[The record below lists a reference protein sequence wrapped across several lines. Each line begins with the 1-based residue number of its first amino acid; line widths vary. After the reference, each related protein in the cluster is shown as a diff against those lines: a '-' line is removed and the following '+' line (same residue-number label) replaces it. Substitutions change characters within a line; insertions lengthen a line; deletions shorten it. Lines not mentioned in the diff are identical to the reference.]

1 MIRLLKVIKME
12 DIIKRIYDYSLEEIM
27 GERFGKY
34 SKYIIQDRAI
44 PDVRDGLKP
53 VQRRILFSMYKEK
66 NTYDKPYKKSARA
79 VGDVMGKYH
88 PHGDSSIYD
97 AIVRM
102 SQSWKMREPFVDMQ
116 GNNGSIDGDSAAA
129 SRYTETRLSKIAG
142 AMLKD
147 IDKDTVVMAPN
158 YDDTLLEPT
167 VLPAKF
173 PNLLV
178 NGTTG
183 ISAGYATNIPPHNLG
198 EVIDATIYRIEHPD
212 CELDKIMKYI
222 KGPDFPTG
230 AIIEG
235 IDGIKSAYKTG
246 RGKIIIKSKA
256 TIEKNKIIISEIP
269 YEVNKAQLVKKIDE
283 IRIDK
288 KIDGISE
295 VRDESDKTGLQIAI
309 DLKKDADATNIL
321 NYLYKNTELQI
332 SYNFNMISIVNR
344 RPMLL
349 GVIGILDAYI
359 AHQREV
365 VLKRTNF
372 DLEHAKARYHIVEG
386 LIKAISVLDE
396 VIKIIRASKDRQDSI
411 NNLISRFEF
420 TEAQATAIVD
430 MRLYRLSN
438 TDIVALQEEKANLE
452 KIMEVLQKILESK
465 AQLDNVIKEE
475 LKQVK
480 KEYATPRLSEIREEI
495 TEIKIDNTVMLPK
508 EDVVVV
514 VTKEGYVKRVSLRSY
529 EKSNTDDLTLKEND
543 YVIGLYNM
551 NTLDT
556 LLVFTD
562 LGNYLYIPVHELPDL
577 KWKDLGKHI
586 SNIINIDSEEVVI
599 NAMPVYNFDDDIYVT
614 SFTKNGMI
622 KRTWLKEFKVQRY
635 SKAINMM
642 KLKPGDKVVDVS
654 YSKEKNILI
663 ATKKGYGL
671 WYDVEEVSPVGIKA
685 AGVKSINLKDDT
697 VVSGIL
703 FNANT
708 EYLSIIMD
716 KGTAKRLKLS
726 EIDKSS
732 RANRGLLLMK
742 EIKSNPSKIIKVYAL
757 PTKNEIAVITKNYEK
772 ELKLSEIPIM
782 DRYSNGSYIVKDK
795 IIDTHELT
803 KLTSKED
810 LEKEVE
816 AEPVV
821 EKHQE
826 SLKEIDDRMMTID
839 DLLKNME
846 K

>member
-1 MIRLLKVIKME
+1 ME
-12 DIIKRIYDYSLEEIM
+12 DIIKKIYDYSLEEIM

-88 PHGDSSIYD
+88 PHGDSSIYE

-102 SQSWKMREPFVDMQ
+102 SQDWKMKEPFVDMQ

-129 SRYTETRLSKIAG
+129 SRYTETRLSKIANE
-142 AMLKD
+142 MLKD
-147 IDKDTVVMAPN
+147 IDKDTVAMAPN

-173 PNLLV
+173 PNLLI

-183 ISAGYATNIPPHNLG
+183 ISAGYATNIPPHNLA
-198 EVIDATIYRIEHPD
+198 EVIDATIYRMDHPD
-212 CELDKIMKYI
+212 CELDKIMKFI

-235 IDGIKSAYKTG
+235 IKGIKSAYENG

-256 TIEKNKIIISEIP
+256 TIEKNKIIVSEIP
-269 YEVNKAQLVKKIDE
+269 YEVNKALLVKKIDE

-288 KIDGISE
+288 KIDGIAE

-359 AHQREV
+359 THQREV
-365 VLKRTNF
+365 VYKRSHF

-386 LIKAISVLDE
+386 LIKAISILDE
-396 VIKIIRASKDRQDSI
+396 VIQIIRASKDRQDSI
-411 NNLISRFEF
+411 NNLITRFTF
-420 TEAQATAIVD
+420 TETQATAIVD

-438 TDIVALQEEKANLE
+438 TDIVALEEEKSNLE
-452 KIMEVLQKILESK
+452 KIMSVLQKIIDSK
-465 AQLDNVIKEE
+465 EQLDIVIKEE
-475 LKQVK
+475 LKKVK
-480 KEYATPRLSEIREEI
+480 KEYATARKSEIREEI
-495 TEIKIDNTVMLPK
+495 TELKIDTTVMLPK
-508 EDVVVV
+508 EDVIVV
-514 VTKEGYVKRVSLRSY
+514 VTKEGYVKRVSQRSY
-529 EKSNTDDLTLKEND
+529 EKSNEDITLKEND
-543 YVIGLYNM
+543 HIIGLYNM
-551 NTLDT
+551 NTLDI
-556 LLVFTD
+556 LLVFTT
-562 LGNYLYIPVHELPDL
+562 LGNYLYIPVYELPDL
-577 KWKDLGKHI
+577 KWKELGKHL
-586 SNIINIDSEEVVI
+586 SNIINIDSEESIV
-599 NAMPVYNFDDDIYVT
+599 NAMPVYNFEEDIYIT

-622 KRTWLKEFKVQRY
+622 KRTRLSEFKVQRY

-642 KLKPGDKVVDVS
+642 KLKNNDRVVSVS
-654 YSKEKNILI
+654 YSKEQNVLVV
-663 ATKKGYGL
+663 TKKGYGL
-671 WYDVEEVSPVGIKA
+671 WYDIAEVTPVGIKA
-685 AGVKSINLKDDT
+685 AGVKSINLKEDT
-697 VVSGIL
+697 VVSGLL
-703 FNANT
+703 FNGNT

-716 KGTAKRLKLS
+716 KGTAKRLRLS
-726 EIDKSS
+726 ELEKSS

-742 EIKSNPSKIIKVYAL
+742 EIKSNPSKIVKVYAL
-757 PTKNEIAVITKNYEK
+757 PTKNEITVVTENYEK
-772 ELKLSEIPIM
+772 QVKLSEIPIM

-795 IIDTHELT
+795 IIDTYKIPTLISKQDCEITPQSEPKIEKT
-803 KLTSKED
+803 K
-810 LEKEVE
+810 
-816 AEPVV
+816 
-821 EKHQE
+821 E

-846 K
+846 KE

>member
-1 MIRLLKVIKME
+1 ME

-246 RGKIIIKSKA
+246 RGKIIIKSRA

-420 TEAQATAIVD
+420 TEAQATAIV
-430 MRLYRLSN
+430 
-438 TDIVALQEEKANLE
+438 
-452 KIMEVLQKILESK
+452 
-465 AQLDNVIKEE
+465 
-475 LKQVK
+475 
-480 KEYATPRLSEIREEI
+480 
-495 TEIKIDNTVMLPK
+495 
-508 EDVVVV
+508 
-514 VTKEGYVKRVSLRSY
+514 
-529 EKSNTDDLTLKEND
+529 
-543 YVIGLYNM
+543 
-551 NTLDT
+551 
-556 LLVFTD
+556 
-562 LGNYLYIPVHELPDL
+562 
-577 KWKDLGKHI
+577 
-586 SNIINIDSEEVVI
+586 EEVVI

-663 ATKKGYGL
+663 ATTKGYGL

-703 FNANT
+703 FNAST

-757 PTKNEIAVITKNYEK
+757 PTKNEIVVTTKNYEK

-816 AEPVV
+816 VEPVV

>member
-1 MIRLLKVIKME
+1 ME

-246 RGKIIIKSKA
+246 RGKIIIKSRA

-654 YSKEKNILI
+654 CSKEKNILI
-663 ATKKGYGL
+663 ATTKGYGL

-703 FNANT
+703 FNAST

-757 PTKNEIAVITKNYEK
+757 PTKNEIVVTTKNYEK

-816 AEPVV
+816 VEPVV

>member
-1 MIRLLKVIKME
+1 ME

-246 RGKIIIKSKA
+246 RGKIIIKSRA

-663 ATKKGYGL
+663 ATTKGYGL

-703 FNANT
+703 FNAST

-757 PTKNEIAVITKNYEK
+757 PTKNEIVVTTKNYEK

-816 AEPVV
+816 VEPVV

-846 K
+846 N

>member
-1 MIRLLKVIKME
+1 
-12 DIIKRIYDYSLEEIM
+12 
-27 GERFGKY
+27 
-34 SKYIIQDRAI
+34 
-44 PDVRDGLKP
+44 
-53 VQRRILFSMYKEK
+53 
-66 NTYDKPYKKSARA
+66 
-79 VGDVMGKYH
+79 
-88 PHGDSSIYD
+88 
-97 AIVRM
+97 
-102 SQSWKMREPFVDMQ
+102 
-116 GNNGSIDGDSAAA
+116 
-129 SRYTETRLSKIAG
+129 
-142 AMLKD
+142 
-147 IDKDTVVMAPN
+147 
-158 YDDTLLEPT
+158 
-167 VLPAKF
+167 
-173 PNLLV
+173 
-178 NGTTG
+178 
-183 ISAGYATNIPPHNLG
+183 
-198 EVIDATIYRIEHPD
+198 
-212 CELDKIMKYI
+212 
-222 KGPDFPTG
+222 
-230 AIIEG
+230 
-235 IDGIKSAYKTG
+235 
-246 RGKIIIKSKA
+246 
-256 TIEKNKIIISEIP
+256 
-269 YEVNKAQLVKKIDE
+269 
-283 IRIDK
+283 
-288 KIDGISE
+288 
-295 VRDESDKTGLQIAI
+295 
-309 DLKKDADATNIL
+309 
-321 NYLYKNTELQI
+321 
-332 SYNFNMISIVNR
+332 
-344 RPMLL
+344 
-349 GVIGILDAYI
+349 
-359 AHQREV
+359 
-365 VLKRTNF
+365 
-372 DLEHAKARYHIVEG
+372 
-386 LIKAISVLDE
+386 
-396 VIKIIRASKDRQDSI
+396 
-411 NNLISRFEF
+411 
-420 TEAQATAIVD
+420 
-430 MRLYRLSN
+430 
-438 TDIVALQEEKANLE
+438 
-452 KIMEVLQKILESK
+452 
-465 AQLDNVIKEE
+465 
-475 LKQVK
+475 
-480 KEYATPRLSEIREEI
+480 
-495 TEIKIDNTVMLPK
+495 
-508 EDVVVV
+508 
-514 VTKEGYVKRVSLRSY
+514 
-529 EKSNTDDLTLKEND
+529 
-543 YVIGLYNM
+543 M

-654 YSKEKNILI
+654 CSKEKNILI
-663 ATKKGYGL
+663 ATTKGYGL

-757 PTKNEIAVITKNYEK
+757 PTKNEIVVTTKNYEK

-816 AEPVV
+816 VEPVV

-846 K
+846 N

>member
-1 MIRLLKVIKME
+1 ME

-147 IDKDTVVMAPN
+147 IDKDTVIMAPN

-246 RGKIIIKSKA
+246 RGKIIIKSRA

-465 AQLDNVIKEE
+465 TQLDNVIKEE